1 MSGSLKTNARLIAD
15 CHAFWKVRFAAKDTG
30 QRVRKFATVVCGLA
44 LLEGCTLEN
53 QLMTPPQT
61 SGKASAPVEPDD
73 SDRLG
78 DGCEL
83 KNSDGTGGCEGGT
96 GHTTVKKQMSAEE
109 QDKFWQDYSVYIT
122 SCLGEDLSAADR
134 KRQLALRDQERYL
147 EAAKVC
153 NNGKRTQVVEEAVA
167 PPNPPPAP
175 EYSTPASQTG
185 GGSVPQDGTWYCDN
199 LTGSGQ
205 YGTWEMTQHP
215 QVFDVASCYRVD

>member
-30 QRVRKFATVVCGLA
+30 QRVQKFATVVCGLA
-44 LLEGCTLEN
+44 LLAGCTLEN
-53 QLMTPPQT
+53 QLMTTPQT
-61 SGKASAPVEPDD
+61 SGKAGAPVEPDD

-78 DGCEL
+78 NGCEL
-83 KNSDGTGGCEGGT
+83 KNPDGSGT
-96 GHTTVKKQMSAEE
+96 CDDGRGVSTKAKLTR
-109 QDKFWQDYSVYIT
+109 D
-122 SCLGEDLSAADR
+122 
-134 KRQLALRDQERYL
+134 QLAETDPRLMAEFRSNL
-147 EAAKVC
+147 EKC
-153 NNGKRTQVVEEAVA
+153 NNKRLTDGDNKKVNALLAQGRFFDAYEICAKSQDVPRASESRPTA
-167 PPNPPPAP
+167 PAP

-215 QVFDVASCYRVD
+215 EVFDVASCYRVD